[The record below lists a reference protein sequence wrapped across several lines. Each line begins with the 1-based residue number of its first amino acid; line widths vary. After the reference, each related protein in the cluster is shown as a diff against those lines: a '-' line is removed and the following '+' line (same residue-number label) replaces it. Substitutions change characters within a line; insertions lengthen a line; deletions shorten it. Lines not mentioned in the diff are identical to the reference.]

1 MRNGTGFWM
10 RWWVPVV
17 IGVQSFTALAG
28 GIGIPPLDT
37 GSYTPA
43 NVGAAGFVPPS
54 TPGYF
59 SPAGNTQGCD
69 WAPIYGDAATQN
81 LAFPEANTTYWQAS
95 PPLDSAAGTQID
107 IAGQFPNARF
117 FSISL
122 YNSAYEPITDIYD
135 YQLAAAS
142 GAKPFLDPTR
152 PNQAVRYGQSY
163 SAHIVFAA
171 VPALP
176 AANTLYVTP
185 DSITAKSAAPRAGQR
200 LYLLYRVYVPYGST
214 ASGDVPLPALS
225 IQGQPFSTNTQT
237 AACQNVVAQVLQN
250 VLYTLTLTLGQ
261 LGAAAPT
268 APQFTVYKAG
278 NTPGANIGLNGANQY
293 MSAATTMPA
302 GQVYIIR
309 GKAPSH
315 TASPTL
321 AAGATPDTR
330 YWSICQNGT
339 LSTEVIGCVGDFQA
353 ITDSSDYYHIVV
365 SAQNAPPP
373 YADARHGFNW
383 MPFGPRARAT
393 VIYRQLLPDAG
404 FSGAIGSASMGDYT
418 PQIAYCKTTQF
429 EAAAAAGNTAEQ
441 IFQSCAASN

>member
-1 MRNGTGFWM
+1 MRNGIGFWASVL
-10 RWWVPVV
+10 VPVV
-17 IGVQSFTALAG
+17 LGVQSVTALAA
-28 GIGIPPLDT
+28 GIGIPPPDS

-43 NVGAAGFVPPS
+43 TVGAASLVPPS
-54 TPGYF
+54 TPGYY

-81 LAFPEANTTYWQAS
+81 LAFPESNTTYWQAS

-122 YNSAYEPITDIYD
+122 YNSAYEPIADIYD

-142 GAKPFLDPTR
+142 GAKPFLDPTK

-171 VPALP
+171 PPAQP

-185 DSITAKSAAPRAGQR
+185 GSTTSGSAPRAGQR
-200 LYLLYRVYVPYGST
+200 LYLLYRVYVPYGNT

-225 IQGQPFSTNTQT
+225 VQGQPFSTNTQS

-268 APQFTVYKAG
+268 TPQFTVYKAG

-293 MSAATTMPA
+293 MSASTTLPA

-315 TASPTL
+315 TAAPAL

-330 YWSICQNGT
+330 YWSICQN
-339 LSTEVIGCVGDFQA
+339 
-353 ITDSSDYYHIVV
+353 
-365 SAQNAPPP
+365 
-373 YADARHGFNW
+373 
-383 MPFGPRARAT
+383 
-393 VIYRQLLPDAG
+393 
-404 FSGAIGSASMGDYT
+404 
-418 PQIAYCKTTQF
+418 
-429 EAAAAAGNTAEQ
+429 
-441 IFQSCAASN
+441 